1 MTFSPR
7 LIYFYNWKK
16 FESSNFEEFSK
27 NRRIHGKRN
36 ELRSSSFSL
45 INTTLERA
53 AFDRVQSFVDHTF
66 QRTPCKEWSYNMVVW
81 TTHVEG
87 RNSLSA
93 TRRRDTIEMGGGG
106 GIVAQH
112 GLRFCGIA
120 KYVFPRRLTRY
131 ALVERSSISSRWW
144 LSFMVNSGSSAF
156 EYSLDRGVGVG
167 VVLHACTSIPSV

>member
-106 GIVAQH
+106 HRCATRVTFLRDCEICISAKVDEVCARREIEYLFTMMTIVYGQ
-112 GLRFCGIA
+112 
-120 KYVFPRRLTRY
+120 
-131 ALVERSSISSRWW
+131 
-144 LSFMVNSGSSAF
+144 
-156 EYSLDRGVGVG
+156 
-167 VVLHACTSIPSV
+167 